1 MSLERKEDESSNAHD
16 DPCLFDNKLKD
27 ETTSTSTSLLEPH
40 SVQSTSQLQNTN
52 RRITEFSK
60 RTHNPHCNTNPYNM
74 ALQPSAGDKVDRDTT
89 PPFLL
94 RIFHRSNRPLDPNEF
109 SVAPPAD
116 ANASMEYFEI
126 LPPAIQ
132 QSSLELYQ
140 WSDCTLGQ
148 LTSILISELPA
159 DAGVEVGSRLM
170 FKLIFPDTRAQMGE
184 GGRGKWIDKP
194 LGSVVVGGRDADMEA
209 NDLLEGDAN
218 KTLADARFVIGD
230 FVACAIYPP
239 GPDGR
244 VPPMPAGGRAARD
257 PYSGPRGGGREN
269 GFGGGYGGRNGGGFG
284 GPRGGGGG
292 GYGGGRG
299 PMGAAPPPGDWRRGE
314 RPNAYGGG
322 GGGGGGFRGGRNRY

>member
-1 MSLERKEDESSNAHD
+1 
-16 DPCLFDNKLKD
+16 
-27 ETTSTSTSLLEPH
+27 
-40 SVQSTSQLQNTN
+40 
-52 RRITEFSK
+52 
-60 RTHNPHCNTNPYNM
+60 M

-94 RIFHRSNRPLDPNEF
+94 RIFHRSNRPLDPHEF

-148 LTSILISELPA
+148 LTSILMSELPA

-257 PYSGPRGGGREN
+257 AYGGPRGGRGEN
-269 GFGGGYGGRNGGGFG
+269 GFGGGYGGRNGGGGSG

-322 GGGGGGFRGGRNRY
+322 GGGGGGGFRGGRNRY

>member
-1 MSLERKEDESSNAHD
+1 
-16 DPCLFDNKLKD
+16 
-27 ETTSTSTSLLEPH
+27 
-40 SVQSTSQLQNTN
+40 
-52 RRITEFSK
+52 
-60 RTHNPHCNTNPYNM
+60 M
-74 ALQPSAGDKVDRDTT
+74 ALQPSAADKVDREST

-94 RIFHRSNRPLDPNEF
+94 RVFWRSNRTLDPFEF

-116 ANASMEYFEI
+116 ATASMEYFEI
-126 LPPAIQ
+126 LPANIQ

-148 LTSILISELPA
+148 LTSTLMSELPA
-159 DAGVEVGSRLM
+159 DAGVEVGSRLN

-194 LGSVVVGGRDADMEA
+194 LGSVVVGGRDADLEE

-244 VPPMPAGGRAARD
+244 VAPMPAGRAGRD
-257 PYSGPRGGGREN
+257 PYAAPRGGPREN
-269 GFGGGYGGRNGGGFG
+269 GYGGGYGRGGGGGFG
-284 GPRGGGGG
+284 GPRGGYG
-292 GYGGGRG
+292 GGGRG

-314 RPNAYGGG
+314 RPSAHG
-322 GGGGGGFRGGRNRY
+322 GGGGGGFRGGRSRY

>member
-1 MSLERKEDESSNAHD
+1 
-16 DPCLFDNKLKD
+16 
-27 ETTSTSTSLLEPH
+27 
-40 SVQSTSQLQNTN
+40 
-52 RRITEFSK
+52 
-60 RTHNPHCNTNPYNM
+60 M

-94 RIFHRSNRPLDPNEF
+94 RIFHRSNRPLDPHEF

-148 LTSILISELPA
+148 LTSILMSELPA

-257 PYSGPRGGGREN
+257 ACLLYTSPSPR
-269 GFGGGYGGRNGGGFG
+269 
-284 GPRGGGGG
+284 
-292 GYGGGRG
+292 
-299 PMGAAPPPGDWRRGE
+299 DD
-314 RPNAYGGG
+314 
-322 GGGGGGFRGGRNRY
+322 